1 VITIKSIRTSCGI
14 SIPFFELQ
22 GERNDL
28 NDWATDQGKENIEKY
43 WEDKNQT
50 SIDGLPTHL
59 LK

>member
-28 NDWATDQGKENIEKY
+28 NDWASERGKEGVQNY
-43 WEDKNQT
+43 WENKT